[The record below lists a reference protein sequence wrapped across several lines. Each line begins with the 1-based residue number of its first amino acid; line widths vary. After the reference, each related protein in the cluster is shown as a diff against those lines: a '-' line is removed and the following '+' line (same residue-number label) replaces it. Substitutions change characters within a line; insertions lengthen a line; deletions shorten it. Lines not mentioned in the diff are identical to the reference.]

1 MTDKKINWDATAFF
15 ASLTETNKFAKAHDF
30 VFAKVSGLDGFE
42 EALQQLQSATAI
54 IAVSDISQGYIE
66 MNNSP
71 HTRRVK
77 TVFLAMRHAIDDMA
91 ARQQCMDTMRELFRQ
106 FMSKLILEK
115 TKQEQHN
122 IYLDSRISF
131 QEIDQYFFSGCAC
144 AFFQIAVDT
153 YTDLRYDPTEW
164 QCPTTART

>member
-1 MTDKKINWDATAFF
+1 MGCHSILRIPNR
-15 ASLTETNKFAKAHDF
+15 NKFAKVHDF

-164 QCPTTART
+164 Q

>member
-1 MTDKKINWDATAFF
+1 MTDKNINWYATAFF

-66 MNNSP
+66 VNNSP

-91 ARQQCMDTMRELFRQ
+91 ARQQCMDTMLAFNDTMLKIWREQMTLLGVIDTGRLLHSPKSLPLPYHLFKYKSLNSYQSLKR
-106 FMSKLILEK
+106 KLISV
-115 TKQEQHN
+115 N
-122 IYLDSRISF
+122 YL
-131 QEIDQYFFSGCAC
+131 GG
-144 AFFQIAVDT
+144 
-153 YTDLRYDPTEW
+153 
-164 QCPTTART
+164 

>member
-1 MTDKKINWDATAFF
+1 
-15 ASLTETNKFAKAHDF
+15 
-30 VFAKVSGLDGFE
+30 
-42 EALQQLQSATAI
+42 
-54 IAVSDISQGYIE
+54 
-66 MNNSP
+66 
-71 HTRRVK
+71 
-77 TVFLAMRHAIDDMA
+77 MRHAIDDMV

-131 QEIDQYFFSGCAC
+131 QEIDQYFFSGCVC

-164 QCPTTART
+164 Q